1 MEKLLEIKNLKVI
14 YKTERATG
22 QALNGMSISLNPGES
37 LGLVGEAGAGKTTT
51 ALSILNLLPRAG
63 HILEG
68 EILFHG
74 KNVLKMSKKEL
85 QHMRGHQI
93 SMIFQ
98 NPLTSLNPVFTVGEQ
113 ISMVLRHHLNMKPKQ
128 AEERAKELLEAVGIP
143 AYRLHDYPVQFSGG
157 MRQIVGIARAL
168 SLNPRFI
175 ICDEPVSA
183 LDVSVQA
190 KIINLLKDLQK
201 ERNLSYLFISHDL
214 SVVRHISDRVAVMYL
229 GQIIEMADKET
240 IFKDT
245 RHPYSLALLSAVPK
259 VSIGQK
265 VHRIVLKGD
274 VPSPMNPKPG
284 CRFAPRC
291 WMARP
296 ECMNQNQTLQE
307 VSPGHFVACQYAH
320 ISREQ
325 MKDAAT
331 ATLKNLTA
339 NE

>member
-201 ERNLSYLFISHDL
+201 I
-214 SVVRHISDRVAVMYL
+214 
-229 GQIIEMADKET
+229 
-240 IFKDT
+240 
-245 RHPYSLALLSAVPK
+245 
-259 VSIGQK
+259 
-265 VHRIVLKGD
+265 
-274 VPSPMNPKPG
+274 
-284 CRFAPRC
+284 
-291 WMARP
+291 
-296 ECMNQNQTLQE
+296 
-307 VSPGHFVACQYAH
+307 
-320 ISREQ
+320 
-325 MKDAAT
+325 
-331 ATLKNLTA
+331 
-339 NE
+339 

>member
-157 MRQIVGIARAL
+157 MRQRVGIAAGIAC
-168 SLNPRFI
+168 NPEI
-175 ICDEPVSA
+175 LIADEPTTA
-183 LDVSVQA
+183 LDVTIQA
-190 KIINLLKDLQK
+190 QILELMKMLQEQHRTSLLMITHNLGIISELCEN
-201 ERNLSYLFISHDL
+201 
-214 SVVRHISDRVAVMYL
+214 VAVMYA
-229 GQIIEMADKET
+229 GRVIEYGSVEEVFAHPS
-240 IFKDT
+240 
-245 RHPYSLALLSAVPK
+245 HPYTRGLLGALPDMEKDQERLT
-259 VSIGQK
+259 SIPGTVADAQN
-265 VHRIVLKGD
+265 L
-274 VPSPMNPKPG
+274 PEG
-284 CRFAPRC
+284 CRFHPRC
-291 WMARP
+291 EHCMSRCESESPCPVWLNEHHMV
-296 ECMNQNQTLQE
+296 ECFMYKGGDEN
-307 VSPGHFVACQYAH
+307 G
-320 ISREQ
+320 
-325 MKDAAT
+325 
-331 ATLKNLTA
+331 
-339 NE
+339 

>member
-157 MRQIVGIARAL
+157 MRQRVGIARAL

-201 ERNLSYLFISHDL
+201 I
-214 SVVRHISDRVAVMYL
+214 
-229 GQIIEMADKET
+229 
-240 IFKDT
+240 
-245 RHPYSLALLSAVPK
+245 
-259 VSIGQK
+259 
-265 VHRIVLKGD
+265 
-274 VPSPMNPKPG
+274 
-284 CRFAPRC
+284 
-291 WMARP
+291 
-296 ECMNQNQTLQE
+296 
-307 VSPGHFVACQYAH
+307 
-320 ISREQ
+320 
-325 MKDAAT
+325 
-331 ATLKNLTA
+331 
-339 NE
+339 